1 MAKKAS
7 TPSFIVT
14 LPLKVTADDERLLLD
29 RFLCAKKLNNTL
41 LQVGINIVQRMR
53 SSAEWHAAAAM
64 PNKTAEDKRLKSD
77 AFVSLRKAQRFYKS
91 HFDALVKH
99 HAEAANLHKRI
110 GSHEAQA
117 LAEKV
122 FNALNEWVLGKRGR
136 PRFKGHKRPLHSIQ
150 DVFGD
155 GRGVV
160 DRDVYSAFLARNC
173 DETTYNPPRLELAW
187 RALENALVQS
197 GLFLP
202 STSRREG
209 ETARLSDTKES
220 IF

>member
-77 AFVSLRKAQRFYKS
+77 AFVSLRKAQGFYKS
-91 HFDALVKH
+91 HL
-99 HAEAANLHKRI
+99 RR
-110 GSHEAQA
+110 
-117 LAEKV
+117 
-122 FNALNEWVLGKRGR
+122 LG
-136 PRFKGHKRPLHSIQ
+136 
-150 DVFGD
+150 
-155 GRGVV
+155 
-160 DRDVYSAFLARNC
+160 
-173 DETTYNPPRLELAW
+173 
-187 RALENALVQS
+187 
-197 GLFLP
+197 
-202 STSRREG
+202 
-209 ETARLSDTKES
+209 
-220 IF
+220 